1 MNGWR
6 MIAVC
11 LLSASLCGCG
21 ATAPQPDITG
31 GAGGT
36 ASPAAGGALPAEET
50 PGDAV
55 AEAPLRILFIGN
67 SFTYRND
74 MPGMFAGLAEAAG
87 YAAEVDSVFQGGCYF
102 HDFTDSDNGLCR
114 KIGELYE
121 QAAYDVVFL
130 QEQSVQPLN
139 DREDFLENGALLAEQ
154 AALQGARVILYQTW
168 PYEEGSRMLERV
180 GYTYEEMYRG
190 LQEAYRALA
199 ERTGAGVSPVG
210 DAFYLAS
217 QQGEDAL
224 YDASDRYHPSERGSY
239 LAACVH
245 FVTAFDVPVTGNPF
259 AGPLS
264 ADEAAALQRVADV
277 CMGRES
283 G

>member
-1 MNGWR
+1 MKGWR

-21 ATAPQPDITG
+21 AAAPQPDITG

-74 MPGMFAGLAEAAG
+74 MPGMFAELAEAAG

-102 HDFTDSDNGLCR
+102 HDFTDPDNGLCR
-114 KIGELYE
+114 KVGQMYE

-139 DREDFLENGALLAEQ
+139 DREDFLTNGSLLAEQ
-154 AALQGARVILYQTW
+154 AAAQGARVILYQTW
-168 PYEEGSRMLERV
+168 AYEEGSPMLERV
-180 GYTYEEMYRG
+180 GYAYEEMYRG
-190 LQEAYRALA
+190 LQEAYGALA
-199 ERTGAGVSPVG
+199 ERTGAAVSPVG
-210 DAFYLAS
+210 EAFFLAA
-217 QQGEDAL
+217 QQGEGAL
-224 YDASDRYHPSERGSY
+224 YDEADRYHPSARGSY

-245 FVTAFDVPVTGNPF
+245 FATVFDAPVTGNPCT
-259 AGPLS
+259 GPLP
-264 ADEAAALQRVADV
+264 AEEAAALQRVADV
-277 CMGRES
+277 CTGQAT

>member
-1 MNGWR
+1 MKGWR

-21 ATAPQPDITG
+21 AAAPQPDITG

-50 PGDAV
+50 LGDAV

-74 MPGMFAGLAEAAG
+74 MPGMFAELAEAAG

-102 HDFTDSDNGLCR
+102 HDFTDPDNGLCR

-168 PYEEGSRMLERV
+168 PYEEGSRMLEHV

-199 ERTGAGVSPVG
+199 ERTGAAVSPVG

-217 QQGEDAL
+217 QQGEGAL

-245 FVTAFDVPVTGNPF
+245 FIAAFDAPVTGNPF
-259 AGPLS
+259 TGPLP
-264 ADEAAALQRVADV
+264 ADEAAALQRVADA
-277 CMGRES
+277 CAERQS